1 MRYFISPANSL
12 YTLWSI
18 EEAISYITHNA
29 NGDPYYKEE
38 PEKHH
43 YVKNLSKD
51 YATAIK
57 NAKEYIANNN
67 GVLDSIC
74 EEKEL
79 EEYSTATTGK
89 KHRLLCESERW
100 MQNNL
105 EIVAT
110 YKLLEN
116 ATTDAIAIENKYS
129 DAVSPHTPRYAV
141 TDWSIIK
148 DSEYLDE
155 SLVNTFINAIAFQN
169 SFGKDQ
175 WGVFTSMVGSIVVG
189 KGKPTELQELYIK
202 SLYHNHKA
210 NYQARLD
217 TLKQIRKQHLDYL
230 ATCDE
235 VPSTEERMTLVGQIQ
250 KIKIVEHQFGF
261 TWKMILLSDSGYKL
275 YGSIPTK
282 LLEDFNYNKSKLEG
296 LQISFDATVE
306 QSERDKY
313 FGFFKRPTKL
323 NIINKESA

>member
-57 NAKEYIANNN
+57 NAKEYIANNG

-89 KHRLLCESERW
+89 KHRLLYESERW

-110 YKLLEN
+110 YKSLVN
-116 ATTDAIAIENKYS
+116 AVQEIIAIKNKYI
-129 DAVSPHTPRYAV
+129 DAVSPYRDNPTASI
-141 TDWSIIK
+141 WSIIK
-148 DSEYLDE
+148 DKNLYLD
-155 SLVNTFINAIAFQN
+155 SSSINTFINAIAFQN
-169 SFGKDQ
+169 SFGKEQ
-175 WGVFTSMVGSIVVG
+175 WGAFRSMVGAIVAG
-189 KGKPTELQELYIK
+189 GGKPTESQEKYIK
-202 SLYHNHKA
+202 SLYDNHKA

-217 TLKQIRKQHLDYL
+217 TLKQIREQHLDYL

-235 VPSTEERMTLVGQIQ
+235 VPITEERITLVGQIE
-250 KIKIVEHQFGF
+250 KIKVVNHQFGS
-261 TWKMILLSDSGYKL
+261 TYKMILLSDSGYKL

-282 LLEDFNYNKSKLEG
+282 LLQDFDCNISDIEG

-306 QSERDKY
+306 QSDSDRY

-323 NIINKESA
+323 NIYKESA